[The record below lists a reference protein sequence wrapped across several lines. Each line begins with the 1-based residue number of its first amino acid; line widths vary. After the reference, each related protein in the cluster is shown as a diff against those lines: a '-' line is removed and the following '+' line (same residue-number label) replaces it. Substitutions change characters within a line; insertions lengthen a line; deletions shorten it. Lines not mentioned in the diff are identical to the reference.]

1 MHRAWREFRRP
12 SETVRSAY
20 ESGWVPF
27 WVYIVTNAL
36 YFNDWRENIA
46 AILRGQQLDYP
57 QAPGRSQVLNP
68 CAGFAPA
75 SGVHPHVA
83 PPRDSCQPDK
93 AWSANYQD
101 NASGSLLKAGRN
113 VAYRLLQRRELGSK
127 TSPAGAQPRI
137 ADNSGQFSSPFRV
150 LAGSNP
156 PSVGPSASRH
166 PPPTAL
172 HLHPSKNG
180 PRDDVGRS
188 PRPSARRRCR
198 LQGSPSAVRQAHV
211 VLDSSRIRKFATR
224 LHNPEDDC

>member
-101 NASGSLLKAGRN
+101 NASGSLLKADGT
-113 VAYRLLQRRELGSK
+113 LLIASFKEGSSVVK
-127 TSPAGAQPRI
+127 PPQQALSPVLLIIRVNFHHRFEFLPDRI
-137 ADNSGQFSSPFRV
+137 H
-150 LAGSNP
+150 
-156 PSVGPSASRH
+156 H
-166 PPPTAL
+166 P
-172 HLHPSKNG
+172 
-180 PRDDVGRS
+180 
-188 PRPSARRRCR
+188 
-198 LQGSPSAVRQAHV
+198 
-211 VLDSSRIRKFATR
+211 
-224 LHNPEDDC
+224 